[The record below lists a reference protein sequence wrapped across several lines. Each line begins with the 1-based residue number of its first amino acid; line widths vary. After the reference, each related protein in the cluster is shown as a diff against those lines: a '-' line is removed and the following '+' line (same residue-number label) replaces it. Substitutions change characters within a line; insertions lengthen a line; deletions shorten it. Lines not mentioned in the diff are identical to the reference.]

1 MLEKAADEDFDFTMI
16 PSTANTATDKTSTM
30 EIMENCLT
38 MLQDIKVDFFI

>member
-1 MLEKAADEDFDFTMI
+1 MI